1 MAASREAEILAAQ
14 EDLAPSQTMA
24 QVEYATLRSSNS
36 HRVWADLEHGHA
48 NLVIRTTVEEGDG
61 CAGAG
66 GCADG
71 TAEGGEHT
79 NVALDVDGE
88 EVADEQGSV
97 QGLLI
102 GPQLL
107 GVQAER

>member
-1 MAASREAEILAAQ
+1 MAAP
-14 EDLAPSQTMA
+14 APA
-24 QVEYATLRSSNS
+24 
-36 HRVWADLEHGHA
+36 
-48 NLVIRTTVEEGDG
+48 
-61 CAGAG
+61 

-107 GVQAER
+107 GVLYHWQGHGKALIAAARS